1 MDFNIYKV
9 IFKGVQGSE
18 NKKLTLSFKDITSDK
33 PIKVTTQ
40 FILELKKL
48 SELSQNILYFQNI
61 EEVVVIGSKKSRYSY
76 NYYFIVLYT
85 LKSDGAKVGYLIGN
99 VKKLGDI
106 VVGVWPFNLQT
117 TDLSS
122 EKVLKNY
129 RNLIN
134 KPHEYA
140 NICLIDQ

>member
-9 IFKGVQGSE
+9 IFKGVQESE

-61 EEVVVIGSKKSRYSY
+61 EEVVVIGTKKSRYSY

-122 EKVLKNY
+122 EKILKRF

>member
-9 IFKGVQGSE
+9 IFKGVQESE

-61 EEVVVIGSKKSRYSY
+61 EEVVVIGTKKSRYSY

-85 LKSDGAKVGYLIGN
+85 LKSDGVKVGYLIGN

-117 TDLSS
+117 TKLSS
-122 EKVLKNY
+122 EKILKNF

-134 KPHEYA
+134 KSHEYA

>member
-9 IFKGVQGSE
+9 IFKGVQESE

-40 FILELKKL
+40 FILELKNL

-61 EEVVVIGSKKSRYSY
+61 EEVVVIGTKKSRYSY

-117 TDLSS
+117 ADLSS
-122 EKVLKNY
+122 EKILKNY
-129 RNLIN
+129 RDLIN

>member
-9 IFKGVQGSE
+9 IFKGFQDSE
-18 NKKLTLSFKDITSDK
+18 NKKLTLSFKDIISDK

-48 SELSQNILYFQNI
+48 SEISQNILYFQNI
-61 EEVVVIGSKKSRYSY
+61 EEVVVIGTKKSRYSY

-85 LKSDGAKVGYLIGN
+85 HKSDGAKVGYLIGN

-122 EKVLKNY
+122 EKILKNY
-129 RNLIN
+129 RNLIT